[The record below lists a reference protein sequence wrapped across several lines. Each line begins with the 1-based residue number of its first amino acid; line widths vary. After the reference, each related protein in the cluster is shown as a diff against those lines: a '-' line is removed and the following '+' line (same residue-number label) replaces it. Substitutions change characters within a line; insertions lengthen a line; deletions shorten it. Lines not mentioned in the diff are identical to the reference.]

1 MNAYELFNCLYKNID
16 ISEQTL
22 KLLRRNITRQQ
33 RRNRI
38 VGIFMLDVAWMF
50 WLTYQDQKKLK
61 EEVARLEQEVK
72 EMKHPEGE

>member
-61 EEVARLEQEVK
+61 EEIARLEQEVK